1 MLTPRQRAQLL
12 KALLK
17 YSLHRLN
24 MSDFVYHNIGNIM
37 GITIGMSMIGRCEYT
52 KYYIVIGLSMID
64 AQSVM
69 LKIMA

>member
-1 MLTPRQRAQLL
+1 MP
-12 KALLK
+12 
-17 YSLHRLN
+17 N
-24 MSDFVYHNIGNIM
+24 FVYHNIGNIM
-37 GITIGMSMIGRCEYT
+37 GITIGMSMIGRCECT